1 MAELSNVLSEL
12 EAQAEA
18 KAAQSSKVI
27 SWLEKEVE
35 DLKNHLKEQRDQHET
50 EVCEVREKAV
60 EETESCRRIHEAA
73 VSQ

>member
-1 MAELSNVLSEL
+1 MAELSNALSKL

-18 KAAQSSKVI
+18 KADQSSKVI

-35 DLKNHLKEQRDQHET
+35 ELKSHLKEQQDQHER
-50 EVCEVREKAV
+50 EVCEVREKAM
-60 EETESCRRIHEAA
+60 EETESCCRIHETA